1 MLETKVDNT
10 VFALLLFS
18 TSETVNL
25 PPSMQSVS
33 QSVKVN
39 VKYSLRN
46 VHTFTGSQLMAVKV
60 HLPWFGCFRFFL
72 FLALRRF
79 LLHCFFTAF
88 TSFTA
93 HCQNNWHTVAAAAA
107 AANHQTPLFTFLCLV
122 CVPSKS
128 VCLLPLNVHVF
139 KNDRFGW
146 TQWHTVCFL
155 FHFALCQL
163 KEPITGNWPSRAQ
176 LADDVFAVNSRVEKC
191 SVKKSNQFFLA
202 LVFFSFL
209 KLLTFVLLWI

>member
-1 MLETKVDNT
+1 MFWEEKKCWKQKWTTL
-10 VFALLLFS
+10 FALLLFS

-33 QSVKVN
+33 QSASQWKLMW
-39 VKYSLRN
+39 STLWEMCT
-46 VHTFTGSQLMAVKV
+46 HSGSQLMAVKV

-79 LLHCFFTAF
+79 LLHCFFFTAF

-107 AANHQTPLFTFLCLV
+107 AANHHTPLFTFLCLV

-128 VCLLPLNVHVF
+128 VCLLPLSVHVF

-202 LVFFSFL
+202 LVFSF
-209 KLLTFVLLWI
+209 